1 MVILIARQG
10 KRITSLG
17 GKYRVFD
24 GVTGRNPAQKISNIR
39 SRIYPGDGNGGK
51 PDRSPARAYSTK
63 PARADLSAIAPEEH
77 TQLTKKECRGI
88 LTMNRQNQN

>member
-51 PDRSPARAYSTK
+51 PDRSPACAIGAACPSRG
-63 PARADLSAIAPEEH
+63 DLDAIAP
-77 TQLTKKECRGI
+77 KSI
-88 LTMNRQNQN
+88 LSSL